1 MTRGLFLFLL
11 FLVSLLPS
19 SAGAQVIPPAIQ
31 QELNQRNMSEAE
43 ARAMAQQLGINL
55 NDPVQAAQRARELG
69 VPESTIQ
76 EMLNAIKTQNDGAAA
91 TAVVG
96 AVPIDPSAAV
106 LPPPASLGSTEAA
119 QQASEAG
126 QLRDIAEAESS
137 TVVEEAAISEDL
149 EFFGY
154 DLFDSIPD
162 AFQPNAGGP
171 VDDAYIVGPGDE
183 LRLTVWGAAEF
194 AYELTVDAEGR
205 IFVPRVGQFLVS
217 GTRLNALRV
226 SLKRFLSRSYA
237 GLETDPPTV
246 FMDLT
251 VSRIRP
257 VQVYVLGEVSRPGG
271 YTISAN
277 ASGFNVL
284 YATGGPLTRGS
295 LRSIEILRNGRRV
308 GGLDLYSYL
317 LKGFEQNPVR
327 LQTNDFVFVPP
338 RGKTVA
344 ISGSVRRPAVFE
356 LKGDEDFADL
366 LDFAGGLLPE
376 AYTKRFQIE
385 RILPFAERTDPSIA
399 REIRD
404 LSLTD
409 ALSGRMKVELRDGD
423 VVRLTSISDRIDNAV
438 SVSGAVFQPGQF
450 QLDRSL
456 VSVRDLIQAADGLTE
471 VAYREQATLVRLR
484 EDFTEETVALDLNR
498 VLADDPFHNLPLRP
512 RDRLQVQS
520 RGQVQEDG
528 QITVS
533 GTVRIP
539 GVQPYRAGLTLQN
552 ALFAA
557 GGLQDSLF
565 VKNVFL
571 ARADLYRRDGLR
583 QRPVIIPFSLED
595 ALAGS
600 GSANLALIP
609 GDEIRVYP
617 RSVGEI
623 GGSAVQIFGAVKAPG
638 NIEYREGLTVED
650 AILQSGGLTQY
661 AYLES
666 VRVARADPGGMK
678 LALDVEVPLV
688 GLSRDA
694 SGMVD
699 PSAIRSALSVRSF
712 VLQPGDQIT
721 VVTDPDYRP
730 VQTVSIE
737 GEVAFPG
744 VYALQDDN
752 ESISSVLERAGG
764 VLGTGYL
771 GGARLRRGGDQV
783 AVDFSK
789 VTKSSRAD
797 MRLIPGDQL
806 FVPRRPNTVRVA
818 GNVNRAALIRYAPG
832 KRVSYYLDRAGGRG
846 EETAAVFV
854 TQADGTTHRLRGGLF
869 PANPVV
875 TEGAE
880 IRAVPK
886 VPRPAEEKA
895 DVGRIITETVSVISA
910 ALTAIVLASRL

>member
-1 MTRGLFLFLL
+1 
-11 FLVSLLPS
+11 
-19 SAGAQVIPPAIQ
+19 
-31 QELNQRNMSEAE
+31 
-43 ARAMAQQLGINL
+43 
-55 NDPVQAAQRARELG
+55 

-91 TAVVG
+91 TTVVG
-96 AVPIDPSAAV
+96 AVAVDPLSAV
-106 LPPPASLGSTEAA
+106 VPRPASLGSTEAA

-137 TVVEEAAISEDL
+137 TVVDEAAISEDL

-226 SLKRFLSRSYA
+226 NLKRFLSRSYA

-295 LRSIEILRNGRRV
+295 LRSIEILRNGRRI
-308 GGLDLYSYL
+308 GGLDLYNYL

-356 LKGDEDFADL
+356 LKGDEDFSDL

-385 RILPFAERTDPSIA
+385 RIVPFAERTDPSIA
-399 REIRD
+399 REILD

-409 ALSGRMKVELRDGD
+409 ALSGRLKVDLRDGD
-423 VVRLTSISDRIDNAV
+423 VLRLSSITDRVDNAA
-438 SVSGAVFQPGQF
+438 SVSGAVFQPGQY
-450 QLDRSL
+450 QLDGSL
-456 VSVRDLIQAADGLTE
+456 VTVRDLLRAADGLTE
-471 VAYREQATLVRLR
+471 VAYRDQATLVRLR
-484 EDFTEETVALDLNR
+484 EDFSEETVALDLNR
-498 VLADDPFHNLPLRP
+498 ALADDPFHNLPLRP
-512 RDRLQVQS
+512 RDQLQVQS
-520 RGQVQEDG
+520 RTQVQADG

-533 GTVRIP
+533 GRVRAP
-539 GVQPYRAGLTLQN
+539 GAQPYRAGLTLQN

-557 GGLQDSLF
+557 GGLRDSLF
-565 VKNVFL
+565 VKDIFL

-583 QRPVIIPFSLED
+583 QRPIIIPFSLED
-595 ALAGS
+595 VLAGN

-623 GGSAVQIFGAVKAPG
+623 GGSDVQISGAVSAPG
-638 NIEYREGLTVED
+638 NIQYREGLTVED
-650 AILQSGGLTQY
+650 AILQAGGLTQF
-661 AYLES
+661 AYLKS
-666 VRVARADPGGMK
+666 VRIARPDPEGVK
-678 LALDVEVPLV
+678 LATVLEVPLL

-694 SGMVD
+694 SGVVN
-699 PSAIRSALSVRSF
+699 PAAVRSALAARTY
-712 VLQPGDQIT
+712 VLHPGDQIT
-721 VVTDPDYRP
+721 VATDPDYRP
-730 VQTVSIE
+730 VQTVTIA

-744 VYALQDDN
+744 VYALEDDN
-752 ESISSVLERAGG
+752 ETISSVLARAGG
-764 VLGTGYL
+764 VLGTSYL
-771 GGARLRRGGDQV
+771 GGARLLRGGDQV
-783 AVDFSK
+783 AVDF
-789 VTKSSRAD
+789 VQATSSARTD
-797 MRLIPGDQL
+797 VRLNPGDEL

-818 GNVNRAALIRYAPG
+818 GNVNRAALIRYVPG
-832 KRVSYYLDRAGGRG
+832 KRVSYYLDRAGGEG
-846 EETAAVFV
+846 EEAAAVYV
-854 TQADGTTHRLRGGLF
+854 TQADGTTRRLRGGLF
-869 PANPVV
+869 PSDPVV
-875 TEGAE
+875 SEGAE
-880 IRAVPK
+880 ISVTTK
-886 VPRPAEEKA
+886 VPQAAEEKT
-895 DVGRIITETVSVISA
+895 DVGRIITDSVSVISA
-910 ALTAIVLASRL
+910 ALTAIVLATRL